1 MLAPLFKVVVIVSI
15 AAFTEKQAFMQSVSI
30 IQREIPHYRVRF
42 FEELYAQG
50 QAQEL
55 NIIVYTAFPPA
66 HQNNSQTFPYRVLPA
81 KFFGKDKSSAYW
93 MYELEASV
101 TGSDIVIAP
110 QELQCLTVPYLW
122 AKRKY
127 ITKTW
132 IWWGHGYNFQAS
144 VRPSA
149 MTSAKEALK
158 RFMTRR
164 ADGVI
169 TYTAGGADYWR
180 KQGLP
185 KERVIPYYNTLDV
198 ESLQRSGNGITQQ
211 QLGELRRNLDLEGKQ
226 ILLFSGRLY
235 AEKRVDFLLQ
245 VFALI
250 KSRCTAVGLL
260 ILGDGEERQKLEQ
273 LAAELDLQDVHFLG
287 EVVNPAETAAFF
299 LLADLMVIPGLVG
312 LAIVHGFAFGLPLIT
327 TESPGHGP
335 EIDYLSAATGTMTTQ
350 DIPSYTKAIMDLL
363 TTPNRLDSMKHAARA
378 QGNELV
384 LPHSVERFVDG
395 IQAFNSLAN

>member
-1 MLAPLFKVVVIVSI
+1 
-15 AAFTEKQAFMQSVSI
+15 MQRVSI

-50 QAQEL
+50 QAHEL

-66 HQNNSQTFPYRVLPA
+66 QPTNSQSFPYRVLPV
-81 KFFGKDKSSAYW
+81 KFFGKEKSSAYW

-101 TGSDIVIAP
+101 SGSDIVIAP

-122 AKRKY
+122 TKRKL

-149 MTSAKEALK
+149 VTSAKEALK

-180 KQGLP
+180 RQGLP
-185 KERVIPYYNTLDV
+185 EEHVIPYYNTIDV
-198 ESLQRSGNGITQQ
+198 EGLQKAGAGITHQE
-211 QLGELRRNLDLEGKQ
+211 LGELRRNLNLEGKQ

-235 AEKRVDFLLQ
+235 AEKRVEFLLRA
-245 VFALI
+245 FALL

-260 ILGDGEERQKLEQ
+260 ILGDGEERQRLEQ
-273 LAAELDLQDVHFLG
+273 LAAELGLQDVHFLG
-287 EVVNPAETAAFF
+287 EIVNPAETAAFF

-312 LAIVHGFAFGLPLIT
+312 LAIVHGFAFGVPLIT
-327 TESPGHGP
+327 TQHNFHSP
-335 EIDYLSAATGTMTTQ
+335 EIEYLSDTTGVITKH
-350 DIPSYTKAIMDLL
+350 DINSYAEGIAENIHSSAKLCAMKESSKLRGADLFL
-363 TTPNRLDSMKHAARA
+363 NDSVKRY
-378 QGNELV
+378 L
-384 LPHSVERFVDG
+384 DG
-395 IQAFNSLAN
+395 ILAVHIPK